1 MIVTRKAISRRTILR
16 GMGATV
22 ALPLLDAMIPA
33 LTAAQNTPAK
43 AVRRLGVVYHP
54 NGVIYEKWLP
64 KGVGA
69 NFELSPTLAGL
80 QPFKDQLIV
89 VTGLFMDLA
98 EALGD
103 GGGDHS
109 RASGGYLS
117 GVHVKKSDAV
127 VEGGISMDQIAARA
141 FERETQLS
149 SLQLQMDDNSLVGS
163 CDVGYSCAYSST
175 ISWLTPTLPLMTENN
190 PRVVFERL
198 FGATDS
204 TDPGVRA
211 ARLRQDRSILDSVRD
226 RVKQL
231 QRQLGAA
238 DNTRVN
244 DYLTSLRDVERR
256 IQKTEEQSAKEVPDV
271 ARPAGIPESFDEH
284 AHLLY
289 DLQLLAYQADI
300 TRVITFMYGRE
311 QSPRPYPQ
319 IGVPEPHHSM
329 THHQNDPVKME
340 KCVKIQQYH
349 LKLFT
354 DYLEKLRNTPDGDGS
369 LLDHM
374 IILYGGG
381 ISNSDR
387 HTHGPLP
394 TLVVGGGGGAL
405 KGGRHLVYPEHTP
418 LTNLQ
423 LTLLN
428 VLGVPTE
435 KIGDSTGQF
444 KELSEVGVSALGSAD
459 GHRAVLVRRCCA
471 IDCGLNIRERRPAR
485 RIAQQLTSLEHPTT
499 QDVQQL
505 LPEQPAH
512 HDGEY
517 EERDQRA
524 EHDARP
530 LVLHGLVSP
539 KTREWF
545 WDSGLRQ
552 SERAAALFDGLLVDH
567 HPADRNAIQ
576 NDPNP
581 PLGLWLCDY
590 AKGAIVLRRARVGVD
605 DPIGNPHKTRALGPI
620 LQGTRQHPLP
630 STRLPAARSCPCS
643 TRHG

>member
-1 MIVTRKAISRRTILR
+1 MIVTKNALSRRTILR
-16 GMGATV
+16 GMGAAV

-33 LTAAQNTPAK
+33 LTAAAETPANG
-43 AVRRLGVVYHP
+43 VRRLGVIYHP
-54 NGVIYEKWLP
+54 NGVIYDKWLP
-64 KGVGA
+64 TGVGTD
-69 NFELSPTLAGL
+69 FELSPTLTGL
-80 QPFKDQLIV
+80 QPFKDQLTV

-98 EALGD
+98 EAMGD

-109 RASGGYLS
+109 RACGGYLS
-117 GVHVKKSDAV
+117 GVHVRKSDAV

-141 FERETQLS
+141 FERDTQLS

-175 ISWLTPTLPLMTENN
+175 LSWLTPTLPLMAENN

-198 FGATDS
+198 FGASDS
-204 TDPGVRA
+204 TDPTVRA
-211 ARLRQDRSILDSVRD
+211 ARLRQDRSILDSVMD

-244 DYLTSLRDVERR
+244 DYMTSLRDIERR
-256 IQKTEEQSAKEVPDV
+256 IQKTEEQSAKEVPDI
-271 ARPAGIPESFDEH
+271 ARPAGIPENFDEH
-284 AHLLY
+284 ARLLY
-289 DLQLLAYQADI
+289 DLQLLAYQADV

-319 IGVPEPHHSM
+319 IGVPEPHHAL

-340 KCVKIQQYH
+340 KCAKIQQYH

-374 IILYGGG
+374 IILYGSG

-394 TLVVGGGGGAL
+394 TFVVGGGGGAL

-428 VLGVPTE
+428 RLGVPTE
-435 KIGDSTGQF
+435 RIGDSTGQF
-444 KELSEVGVSALGSAD
+444 KELSGVGA
-459 GHRAVLVRRCCA
+459 
-471 IDCGLNIRERRPAR
+471 
-485 RIAQQLTSLEHPTT
+485 
-499 QDVQQL
+499 
-505 LPEQPAH
+505 
-512 HDGEY
+512 
-517 EERDQRA
+517 
-524 EHDARP
+524 
-530 LVLHGLVSP
+530 
-539 KTREWF
+539 
-545 WDSGLRQ
+545 
-552 SERAAALFDGLLVDH
+552 
-567 HPADRNAIQ
+567 
-576 NDPNP
+576 
-581 PLGLWLCDY
+581 
-590 AKGAIVLRRARVGVD
+590 
-605 DPIGNPHKTRALGPI
+605 
-620 LQGTRQHPLP
+620 
-630 STRLPAARSCPCS
+630 
-643 TRHG
+643 